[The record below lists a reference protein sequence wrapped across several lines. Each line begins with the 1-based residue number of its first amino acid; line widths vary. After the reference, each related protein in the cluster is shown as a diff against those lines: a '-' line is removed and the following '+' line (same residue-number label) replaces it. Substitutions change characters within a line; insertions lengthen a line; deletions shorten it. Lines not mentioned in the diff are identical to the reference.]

1 MTRREVA
8 RRVLLWREKLVALMA
23 KPAEGLRRRK
33 LGRELQ
39 VLLRKLRIAVVL
51 RRRRGL
57 MALPLRMPG
66 LTELPLRMPR
76 LMELPPR
83 RVGLLALMMRASLVR
98 AQEAVILQYSG
109 PMLLGERL
117 P

>member
-1 MTRREVA
+1 MALPTTQQEVA
-8 RRVLLWREKLVALMA
+8 RRVLLWREKLVVLMA
-23 KPAEGLRRRK
+23 KPAEGLRQRK
-33 LGRELQ
+33 MVRGLQ
-39 VLLRKLRIAVVL
+39 MILMRLRVGVVL
-51 RRRRGL
+51 RRKRGL
-57 MALPLRMPG
+57 MA
-66 LTELPLRMPR
+66 LPLRMPR

-109 PMLLGERL
+109 PMLLGECL